1 MSKIN
6 DIFEVSK
13 QRKLTREDYLKF
25 LQLNIDITKE
35 LSSELFEKQDKTI
48 DLSDRVTMIE
58 EEVRSLNQNF
68 ELYLKPE
75 LKEESNKIFVEYIRK
90 FETIKYLYMKP
101 LMDKTIYTIIFD
113 NENYS
118 DFLNKILDVE
128 LQIEDLY
135 PMLKFDFHH
144 FEEKD
149 SKNIN
154 LIGYYLVYSSVN

>member
-90 FETIKYLYMKP
+90 FETIKYLY
-101 LMDKTIYTIIFD
+101 
-113 NENYS
+113 
-118 DFLNKILDVE
+118 
-128 LQIEDLY
+128 
-135 PMLKFDFHH
+135 
-144 FEEKD
+144 
-149 SKNIN
+149 
-154 LIGYYLVYSSVN
+154 LV